1 MNGYGSKKRKVN
13 RCRSTVSNETILTTR
28 QEFFFTKVAPEHN
41 WHCIIGFLITAA
53 LLNFYF
59 ILHCHLFF
67 CKEIYF
73 FECLYFSKYDVEC
86 RYIIFG
92 WEYGHQLSTYAT
104 FLKKMCL
111 SETVIFLE
119 QDNFCRHEINVFI

>member
-1 MNGYGSKKRKVN
+1 MWDKVQYLWMVMALKNGKK
-13 RCRSTVSNETILTTR
+13 I
-28 QEFFFTKVAPEHN
+28 KVAPKHN

-59 ILHCHLFF
+59 ILHYRLFF

-104 FLKKMCL
+104 F
-111 SETVIFLE
+111 
-119 QDNFCRHEINVFI
+119 